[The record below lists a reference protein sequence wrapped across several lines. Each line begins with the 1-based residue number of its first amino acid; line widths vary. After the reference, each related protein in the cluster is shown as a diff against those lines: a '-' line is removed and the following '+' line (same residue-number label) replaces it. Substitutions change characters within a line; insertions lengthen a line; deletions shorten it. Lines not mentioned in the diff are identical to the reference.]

1 MDYLLPTALEVPRE
15 RVIEIREDHPSPLN
29 PLGLKGGG
37 EVGPGAAGA
46 LYANAVCDA
55 FRDRHLNVTR
65 LPLSPDN
72 VRSAVAAAGIFVVS
86 R

>member
-1 MDYLLPTALEVPRE
+1 
-15 RVIEIREDHPSPLN
+15 VIEIREDHPSPLN

-46 LYANAVCDA
+46 LYANAICDA
-55 FRDRHLNVTR
+55 FRDEGLQISR

-72 VRSAVAAAGIFVVS
+72 IRQTLESPKS
-86 R
+86 LS